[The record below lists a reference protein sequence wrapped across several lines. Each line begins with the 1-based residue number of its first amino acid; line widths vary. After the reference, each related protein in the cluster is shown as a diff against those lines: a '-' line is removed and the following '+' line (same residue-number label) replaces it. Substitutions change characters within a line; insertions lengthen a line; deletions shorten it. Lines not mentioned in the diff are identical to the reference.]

1 MNSIAQSLIE
11 DWIVLLLYNL
21 DKQEFEISSVGAKIM
36 TNIVRGLPACHSLTT
51 VDSVHHTHIVCDS
64 KLILSLATQIS
75 LIKSFYFDLDK

>member
-21 DKQEFEISSVGAKIM
+21 DKQEYEISVGAKIM
-36 TNIVRGLPACHSLTT
+36 TNIIRELPACHSLTT

-75 LIKSFYFDLDK
+75 LIKSFYIGLDK